1 MGLFTRA
8 ADTFYAFRF
17 LRLLTTP
24 WQKMGAY
31 KMGLIDAQGNVL
43 RKPETSEERSKYNVF
58 HKLVFNV
65 KRLLNKLP
73 FGKTTIASYL
83 AALYLIKEKT
93 GLTDEALSKALL
105 EVTGFDVNGM
115 QLNESRWY
123 LTEDNSLRA
132 GRYTLRH
139 DIALPTTGEVLAL
152 KKSVITIS
160 EDSAPT
166 GTIFGVPVYS
176 AVHNKTRQKI
186 LITQH
191 DIIQ

>member
-31 KMGLIDAQGNVL
+31 KLGLIDAQGNIL
-43 RKPETSEERSKYNVF
+43 RKAETSEERSKYNVF

-93 GLTDEALSKALL
+93 GLSDEALSKALL
-105 EVTGFDVNGM
+105 EVTGFNINTAP
-115 QLNESRWY
+115 LNESRWY

-132 GRYTLRH
+132 GHYTLRH
-139 DIALPTTGEVLAL
+139 DVALPLTGEVLAL
-152 KKSVITIS
+152 KKSLVTIS
-160 EDSAPT
+160 ENAAPC
-166 GTIFGVPVYS
+166 GTIFGVPVYT
-176 AVHNKTRQKI
+176 ATHNKTRQRI

-191 DIIQ
+191 DIVQ